1 MGHRR
6 RPGEFHR
13 RAHRLHRGQLQ
24 PPLGQALLEAA
35 GGQVLAE
42 DGAPLRYGKP
52 GWRNSGFVA
61 TGLPGVGG

>member
-1 MGHRR
+1 V
-6 RPGEFHR
+6 
-13 RAHRLHRGQLQ
+13 
-24 PPLGQALLEAA
+24 LEAA